1 MPKMSPNQTKGVR
14 DEVEFSKNGPM
25 RPPRGINIPLGP
37 FFSILQELCSF
48 YKDQTAIFKKEV
60 TMKTKIAVL
69 VFTFLVFLTAYVT
82 EAQQP
87 GKVPTIGYLSSF
99 SGSAGTSS
107 PQITGFLQGL
117 KELGYVVGK
126 NIAIEYRF
134 AEGKL
139 DRLSELA
146 AELVRLKVD
155 IIVAETGWPAFHAK
169 KATQTIPI
177 VMGTSGDPAGLIG
190 WGLIESLDHPGGNV
204 TGLTD
209 GGGSFAGRR
218 LQLLAKAVPKLTHVG
233 VLWSG
238 ASSPG
243 SDREWA
249 ETRAAAQPLNIQ
261 LYSLEARGPADLPAA
276 FAEATRQQ
284 VQAVTV
290 FDVSALAG
298 AGAGPRTA
306 ELALQNRLPMISH
319 WNSLT
324 RQGVLMS
331 YGADV
336 FLPEQFRRAATYVD
350 RILKGANPADL
361 PVEQPKKFDLVINLK
376 TAKALG
382 LTIPQSV
389 LNQADQV
396 LE

>member
-1 MPKMSPNQTKGVR
+1 MK
-14 DEVEFSKNGPM
+14 
-25 RPPRGINIPLGP
+25 PPRGINIPLGP
-37 FFSILQELCSF
+37 FFSVLQELRSF
-48 YKDQTAIFKKEV
+48 YKDQTAIFKKGV
-60 TMKTKIAVL
+60 TMKTKIALL
-69 VFTFLVFLTAYVT
+69 VFTFLVFLAAYVT

-87 GKVPTIGYLSSF
+87 RKVPTIGYLSPF

-107 PQITGFLQGL
+107 PQITGFLKGL

-155 IIVAETGWPAFHAK
+155 IIIAETGGAAIQAK
-169 KATQTIPI
+169 KTTQTIPI
-177 VMGTSGDPAGLIG
+177 VMGTSGDPVGLIG
-190 WGLIESLDHPGGNV
+190 LGLIASLDHPGGNV

-218 LQLLAKAVPKLTHVG
+218 LQLLAEGVPKLTCVG
-233 VLWSG
+233 VLWDG

-243 SDREWA
+243 RDKEWA

-261 LYSLEARGPADLPAA
+261 LYSLEARGPADLPGA

-284 VQAVTV
+284 VQGVTV
-290 FDVSALAG
+290 FDVSALIG
-298 AGAGPRTA
+298 GGAGPRFA

-319 WNSLT
+319 WLVLT
-324 RQGVLMS
+324 RQGALMS

-336 FLPEQFRRAATYVD
+336 FLPEQFKRAASYVD

-361 PVEQPKKFDLVINLK
+361 PVEQPKKFDLVINLR

-389 LNQADQV
+389 LKQVAQV

>member
-1 MPKMSPNQTKGVR
+1 MN
-14 DEVEFSKNGPM
+14 
-25 RPPRGINIPLGP
+25 
-37 FFSILQELCSF
+37 
-48 YKDQTAIFKKEV
+48 
-60 TMKTKIAVL
+60 TKIAVL
-69 VFTFLVFLTAYVT
+69 VIVSLVFLSTHIVN
-82 EAQQP
+82 AQQP
-87 GKVPTIGYLSSF
+87 GKIPTIGYLSPF
-99 SGSAGTSS
+99 PGSAGTPSG
-107 PQITGFLQGL
+107 QITGLQIGL
-117 KELGYVVGK
+117 RELGYVGGK
-126 NIAIEYRF
+126 NLRMEYRF
-134 AEGKL
+134 ADGKP

-146 AELVRLKVD
+146 AELARLKVD
-155 IIVAETGWPAFHAK
+155 IIVAETGGAAIQAK

-190 WGLIESLDHPGGNV
+190 LGLIASLDHPGGNV

-218 LQLLAKAVPKLTHVG
+218 LQLLAEAVPKLTHVG
-233 VLWSG
+233 VLWDG

-243 SDREWA
+243 RDKEWA

-261 LYSLEARGPADLPAA
+261 LVSLEARGAADLPAA
-276 FAEATRQQ
+276 FAEAARQH

-290 FDVSALAG
+290 FDVSALVGGG
-298 AGAGPRTA
+298 AGTQTT

-319 WNSLT
+319 WLVLT
-324 RQGVLMS
+324 RQGALMS

-350 RILKGANPADL
+350 RILKGAKPGDL
-361 PVEQPKKFDLVINLK
+361 PVEQPKKFDLLINLR

-389 LNQADQV
+389 LIQADQV
-396 LE
+396 FE